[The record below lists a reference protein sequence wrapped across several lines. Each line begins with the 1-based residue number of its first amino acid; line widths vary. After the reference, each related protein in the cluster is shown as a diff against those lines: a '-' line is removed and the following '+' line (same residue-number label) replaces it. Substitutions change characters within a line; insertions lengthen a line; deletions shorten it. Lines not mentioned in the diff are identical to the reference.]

1 MLGGVTI
8 DLFNHDSATNTDALI
23 TTTQTTAANGT
34 YSFTGLTPLLAGHSY
49 LVQEELPSG
58 AIWTVGSSGY
68 SVAATSGNDTTGEVF
83 DNFYKF
89 SISGTKYTDLTGD
102 GKTADD
108 TVLGGVT
115 IDLFN
120 HDSATN
126 TDALITTQMT
136 AANGTYS
143 FTGLTPLLAGHSYLV
158 QEELPSGAIETVG
171 SSGYSVAATS
181 GNDTTGEVFDNFY
194 KFSIKG
200 FKYTDVL
207 GNDGTAG
214 ITLSGSGGDDTALV
228 GIKINLFDHNS
239 LTNTDSKVATV
250 TTLADGS
257 YSFTGLGPLATG
269 HTYVVQEEK
278 PVGDTE
284 TFGSAGYWIT
294 PTSGVDVTDKDF
306 ANFVDFGIK
315 GFKYT
320 DVLGNDATAGI
331 TLSGSGGDDTPL
343 VGIKIDLFDH
353 DHLTNTDSKVATVT
367 TLADGSY
374 SFTDLGPLAAGHTYV
389 VQEEKP
395 SGDTETFGSAACPR
409 SLRPAATRPVER
421 TSPTS

>member
-1 MLGGVTI
+1 M
-8 DLFNHDSATNTDALI
+8 
-23 TTTQTTAANGT
+23 
-34 YSFTGLTPLLAGHSY
+34 
-49 LVQEELPSG
+49 QEELPSG
-58 AIWTVGSSGY
+58 ARIETVGSSGY

-194 KFSIKG
+194 KFSISG
-200 FKYTDVL
+200 TKYTDLTGDGKTADDTVL
-207 GNDGTAG
+207 GGVTID
-214 ITLSGSGGDDTALV
+214 
-228 GIKINLFDHNS
+228 LFNHDS
-239 LTNTDSKVATV
+239 ATNTDALI
-250 TTLADGS
+250 TTQTTAANGT
-257 YSFTGLGPLATG
+257 YSFTGLTPLLAG
-269 HTYVVQEEK
+269 HSYLVQEE
-278 PVGDTE
+278 
-284 TFGSAGYWIT
+284 
-294 PTSGVDVTDKDF
+294 
-306 ANFVDFGIK
+306 
-315 GFKYT
+315 
-320 DVLGNDATAGI
+320 L
-331 TLSGSGGDDTPL
+331 
-343 VGIKIDLFDH
+343 
-353 DHLTNTDSKVATVT
+353 
-367 TLADGSY
+367 
-374 SFTDLGPLAAGHTYV
+374 
-389 VQEEKP
+389 P
-395 SGDTETFGSAACPR
+395 SGAIETVGSSRLQRCR
-409 SLRPAATRPVER
+409 DQRQRHHR
-421 TSPTS
+421 